1 MRLFIGCSCE
11 ENIDDNIKNKCRKLI
26 KDIACIDNIDLVYSN
41 SIDGLGG
48 VCYDEFRK
56 NNKNII
62 GIQVRKYRELQDS
75 SYSDKEIIVDSG
87 IDRFK
92 SLYDNLDIS
101 LILPGGLGT
110 FSEIF
115 NLIEE
120 YRIDN
125 KKRIVIYNLDGYY
138 DDLIKIMDNLYDTH
152 FSSIKISDCI
162 DIVNSKEEVINII
175 KEKL

>member
-1 MRLFIGCSCE
+1 MNLFIGCSCE
-11 ENIDDNIKNKCRKLI
+11 EKIDKNIIKKSKEVI
-26 KDIACIDNIDLVYSN
+26 KDIASIDNIDLVYSN
-41 SIDGLGG
+41 CIDGLGG
-48 VCYDEFRK
+48 VCYEEFRK

-62 GIQVRKYRELQDS
+62 GVQVDKYRKLQDKA
-75 SYSDKEIIVDSG
+75 YSDKEIIVKNG

-92 SLYDNLDIS
+92 NIYDNSDLC

-120 YRIDN
+120 YRLN
-125 KKRIVIYNLDGYY
+125 KKRVIIYNLDGYY
-138 DDLIKIMDNLYDTH
+138 NDLIKIMDNLYDTH
-152 FSSIKISDCI
+152 FASVKISECI

-175 KEKL
+175 KEEL